1 MTGLKR
7 LLSRTVESRSSKFY
21 SVWARMSSKCFL
33 RKALSVNDLLDNKSE
48 FISIPKLVNE
58 KTMSN
63 LPSEAVGISALFR
76 AANGG
81 LGLALGLVAIYCRNL
96 PPEYAKTVILS
107 LGTGFIFVNAAI
119 ISGKIR
125 GFDDE
130 LPIPPMVIFGI
141 LTILA
146 YYTALN

>member
-1 MTGLKR
+1 MDTKLALTIIGSV
-7 LLSRTVESRSSKFY
+7 LS
-21 SVWARMSSKCFL
+21 L
-33 RKALSVNDLLDNKSE
+33 IGII

-58 KTMSN
+58 KTMNN
-63 LPSEAVGISALFR
+63 LPSEAIGISALFR
-76 AANGG
+76 SANGG

-107 LGTGFIFVNAAI
+107 LGTGFIFVNLAI

-130 LPIPPMVIFGI
+130 LPIPPMIIFGI

>member
-1 MTGLKR
+1 MDTKLVLTIIGSV
-7 LLSRTVESRSSKFY
+7 LSIIGIV
-21 SVWARMSSKCFL
+21 
-33 RKALSVNDLLDNKSE
+33 
-48 FISIPKLVNE
+48 FISIPKIVNK

-107 LGTGFIFVNAAI
+107 LGTGFIFVNVAI

-130 LPIPPMVIFGI
+130 LPIPPMVIF
-141 LTILA
+141 LILA
-146 YYTALN
+146 ILALYSALG

>member
-1 MTGLKR
+1 MDTKLALTIIGSV
-7 LLSRTVESRSSKFY
+7 LS
-21 SVWARMSSKCFL
+21 L
-33 RKALSVNDLLDNKSE
+33 IGII

-58 KTMSN
+58 KTMNN
-63 LPSEAVGISALFR
+63 LPSEAIGISALFR
-76 AANGG
+76 SANGG

-107 LGTGFIFVNAAI
+107 LGTGFIFVFLAF

-130 LPIPPMVIFGI
+130 LPIPPMIIFGI